1 MISKIFLNCKS
12 GGVKH
17 YGKKDIESIQSLF
30 PDLEVIYLTS
40 GSPIVPG
47 DVVICMSREMVWD
60 FPVTKVETSDHRPVE
75 QGWFLKDTSVFAD
88 EAHDDIDWKYSSW
101 EGSYTYYL
109 GIPKK
114 ITADNL
120 PTFEPGT
127 RVANRNGKVFVTAVE
142 QFKDNSFTYCYLEGE
157 KGLYLIPT
165 DELKEVQFDDG
176 FGGKS
181 FNQVWFEESAEV
193 PLDTIKG
200 MSNDV
205 WWVAGEA
212 PKYDVINKPKQVG
225 QSTSYDVINRPRH
238 YMLLEG
244 VEVRDICKV
253 MADRL
258 EDKGYSAMF
267 ISDYI
272 QMMQYLLRFDEKN
285 GLEDVKKSKFYLD
298 KLIESEED
306 HKDD

>member
-1 MISKIFLNCKS
+1 MIGKIFLNT
-12 GGVKH
+12 GDE
-17 YGKKDIESIQSLF
+17 GKGLTDGKRDIYSIQAMY

-40 GSPIVPG
+40 GSPVIPG
-47 DVVICMSREMVWD
+47 DVVICANKGWVWQY
-60 FPVTKVETSDHRPVE
+60 PVTKVEVQDHRSVE
-75 QGWFLKDTSVFAD
+75 QAWFLADSSEFVDEYKTS
-88 EAHDDIDWKYSSW
+88 WKATSFD
-101 EGSYTYYL
+101 GQYTYYL

-114 ITADNL
+114 VTADNL

-205 WWVAGEA
+205 WWVAEEPNAEGGIKFDSKKARPTLLLKSMPNAVQEVIDVLELGARKYAPDNWKKVENERYHDAMLRHVLSYLAGETHD
-212 PKYDVINKPKQVG
+212 PE
-225 QSTSYDVINRPRH
+225 TSKHHLAHAVCN
-238 YMLLEG
+238 ML
-244 VEVRDICKV
+244 
-253 MADRL
+253 
-258 EDKGYSAMF
+258 F
-267 ISDYI
+267 
-272 QMMQYLLRFDEKN
+272 
-285 GLEDVKKSKFYLD
+285 
-298 KLIESEED
+298 LIEKE
-306 HKDD
+306 KDQ